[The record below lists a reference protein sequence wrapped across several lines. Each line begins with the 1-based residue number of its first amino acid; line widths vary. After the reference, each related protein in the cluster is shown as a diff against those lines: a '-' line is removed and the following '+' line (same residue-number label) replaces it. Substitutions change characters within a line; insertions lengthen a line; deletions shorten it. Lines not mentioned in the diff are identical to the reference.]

1 MAEEWK
7 KIESLVEQVK
17 EYVNTRVSQA
27 KLSAAEKT
35 AKVSSLLIAIVLM
48 AMLFFLF
55 FTVLSIGIAM
65 LIGELL
71 GHWWMGFFIVA
82 IGIAI
87 IGVWAWASKSKLLQ
101 IPIMNAL
108 IAILFNEDD
117 EKGGEK

>member
-35 AKVSSLLIAIVLM
+35 AKVSSLLIAIVIM
-48 AMLFFLF
+48 AMLLFLF
-55 FTVLSIGIAM
+55 FTIVSIGIAM

-71 GHWWMGFFIVA
+71 GHWWMGFLIVA

-87 IGVWAWASKSKLLQ
+87 IGVWAWASKTKLLQ

-108 IAILFNEDD
+108 ISILFNE
-117 EKGGEK
+117 EEGGEK